1 MNKNELLNELN
12 LFLTNDYNIIL
23 IDGPWGSGKT
33 YLLNE
38 FIVSKKDTNLKFYY
52 VSLHGLKNIDEI
64 NTRIFVQDNFNTKIS
79 SIVPSVINPFSIN
92 KSVEEVISFALKN
105 KKYTPDKIVILDD
118 FERYYNSD
126 YDSFLS
132 YLNTLV
138 TCGAKIILVSNLKEF
153 GTSELYAFDKYK
165 EKLVDRIYKAEL
177 FDKKI
182 IENKFKKYSK
192 FIDEDILVK
201 VKNNYRLIDKIV
213 LFLDEIEV
221 RLVKENICINNNK
234 MRDFIYYV
242 TSFISSYYESDKLYL
257 NKECKRLSVKEESIV
272 KANLDTEESLLD
284 VNLICIEHLNSN
296 LNKPNYKDDYM
307 LFLGL
312 YKAYMYSKYSELLD
326 FIKEYFI

>member
-1 MNKNELLNELN
+1 MNKDELLNELD

-33 YLLNE
+33 YLLND
-38 FIVSKKDTNLKFYY
+38 FIINKKDTDLKFYY

-64 NTRIFVQDNFNTKIS
+64 NTRIYIQDNLNTKIN
-79 SIVPSVINPFSIN
+79 SIVPSVINPFSIK
-92 KSVEEVISFALKN
+92 KSVEEVLSFALKN
-105 KKYTPDKIVILDD
+105 KKYKPDKIVILDD

-132 YLNTLV
+132 YLNTLI
-138 TCGAKIILVSNLKEF
+138 TSGAKIILVSNLKEF

-177 FDKKI
+177 FDTRI
-182 IENKFKKYSK
+182 IENKFKKYSE
-192 FIDEDILVK
+192 FLNETILDR

-213 LFLDEIEV
+213 LFLNEIEI
-221 RLVKENICINNNK
+221 RLNKENLIIKKEK
-234 MRDFIYYV
+234 MKDFLYYV
-242 TSFISSYYESDKLYL
+242 TTFISSYYESDKLYL
-257 NKECKRLSVKEESIV
+257 NKECKRLSPKEEDVVRS
-272 KANLDTEESLLD
+272 KLDTDESLLD
-284 VNLICIEHLNSN
+284 VDLICIEHINSK

-312 YKAYMYSKYSELLD
+312 YKAYMYSKYEELIKY
-326 FIKEYFI
+326 IKEYFI